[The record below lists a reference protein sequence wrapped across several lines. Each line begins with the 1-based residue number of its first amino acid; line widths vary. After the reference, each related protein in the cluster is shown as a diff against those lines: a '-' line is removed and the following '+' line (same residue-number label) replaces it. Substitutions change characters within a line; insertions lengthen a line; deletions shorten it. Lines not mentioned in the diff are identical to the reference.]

1 MRLLRYAVPHKIS
14 EELHKMNNLARL
26 ALSTLLAFALSAPAI
41 AQQRNNPRSNFQP
54 TAQEKGERNERH
66 PAIRAAIRS
75 LERAKDEM
83 QHASHDF
90 GGHRVDAIKA
100 CDEAIHQLQLALQY
114 DKK

>member
-1 MRLLRYAVPHKIS
+1 
-14 EELHKMNNLARL
+14 MNKLARL
-26 ALSTLLAFALSAPAI
+26 FVAMLFAFALSAPAI
-41 AQQRNNPRSNFQP
+41 AQPPVNPHS
-54 TAQEKGERNERH
+54 TAQERGERNERH

-75 LERAKDEM
+75 LEKAKDEM
-83 QHASHDF
+83 QHANHDF

>member
-1 MRLLRYAVPHKIS
+1 LK
-14 EELHKMNNLARL
+14 NLIRL
-26 ALSTLLAFALSAPAI
+26 ALGSLLALTLSAPAI
-41 AQQRNNPRSNFQP
+41 AQQPPVPHSNFQ
-54 TAQEKGERNERH
+54 AQERGERNERH

-75 LERAKDEM
+75 LEKAKNEM
-83 QHASHDF
+83 QHANHDF